1 MARNGSNSAAFSPGE
16 NLLQNA
22 GITVHGGE
30 RAGNGFSGHAG
41 AAFTAEFSAPA
52 AVNTVI
58 LRGSGTSCC
67 GFSVEAKIGGE
78 FRQIYAQDDKIGEY
92 RYCAFPEVETT
103 ALRVTVRQA
112 EDQFTLT
119 SVEAYCAPKK
129 RVPDFRVTAYLTA
142 ETAYD
147 TDALRARAGSLDCI
161 TDIIFFGA
169 VRFSADGTLYYPDLE
184 AEDGTKADGKTV
196 FQTALQNLREVTNGR
211 DIRIHCNFLGP
222 DVDSANERCEQHT
235 LAFGKNRNTLIAAIL
250 QFVEANGFD
259 GIFFD
264 YEYPRRLKDWLTFS
278 RFLTALKKEIHGRF
292 VLGAAVPVWK
302 NLWEALLARPLDVA
316 EIMGYDAFDAD
327 GHHAAFTAT
336 ASRLVANY
344 QGLGFARK
352 RLDLGMP
359 FYARPVDGGLYW
371 YAYREEAHTLG
382 TSCNIAQGALAN
394 FPETQGEAAPTRY
407 YNGWQMIYDKTA
419 YALDADL
426 GGVMVWHYGYDL
438 PSADAL
444 SLFGAIQQAIE
455 DRTIYRKSL

>member
-22 GITVHGGE
+22 SVTVHGGE

-41 AAFTAEFSAPA
+41 ATFTAEFSALTT
-52 AVNTVI
+52 VNTVI
-58 LRGSGTSCC
+58 LRENGTSCR
-67 GFSVEAKIGGE
+67 GFSVEAKIDGK

-112 EDQFTLT
+112 ETRFTLT
-119 SVEAYCAPKK
+119 SVEAYCVPKK

-147 TDALRARAGSLDCI
+147 TNALRARAGSLGCI
-161 TDIIFFGA
+161 TDVIFFGA

-196 FQTALQNLREVTNGR
+196 FQTAIQNLREAVGDR
-211 DIRIHCNFLGP
+211 GVRIHCNFLGP
-222 DVDSANERCEQHT
+222 NAGMADERCEQHN

-250 QFVEANGFD
+250 QLIETNGFD

-278 RFLTALKKEIHGRF
+278 RFLAALKKKINGRF

-327 GHHAAFTAT
+327 GHHAAFGNTT
-336 ASRLVANY
+336 SSLVANY
-344 QGLGFARK
+344 QSLGFARR

-371 YAYREEAHTLG
+371 YAYSEEAHTLG
-382 TSCNIAQGALAN
+382 TSCNIAQGTLAN
-394 FPETQGEAAPTRY
+394 CPETQGAQSPARY
-407 YNGWQMIYDKTA
+407 YNGWQTVYDKTA

-444 SLFGAIQQAIE
+444 SLFGAIRRALE
-455 DRTIYRKSL
+455 DRTAQA

>member
-22 GITVHGGE
+22 SVTVHGGE

-41 AAFTAEFSAPA
+41 ATFTAEFSALTT
-52 AVNTVI
+52 VNTVI
-58 LRGSGTSCC
+58 LRENGTSCR
-67 GFSVEAKIGGE
+67 GFSVEAKIDGD

-103 ALRVTVRQA
+103 ALRISVRKA
-112 EDQFTLT
+112 ENQFSLT
-119 SVEAYCAPKK
+119 GVEAYCVPKK

-147 TDALRARAGSLDCI
+147 ANALRARAGSLDCI
-161 TDIIFFGA
+161 TDVIFFGA

-196 FQTALQNLREVTNGR
+196 FQTAIQNLREAVGDR
-211 DIRIHCNFLGP
+211 DVRVHCNFLGP
-222 DVDSANERCEQHT
+222 AAGTANERCEQHN
-235 LAFGKNRNTLIAAIL
+235 LAFGKNRNTLIAALLECI
-250 QFVEANGFD
+250 EANGFD

-278 RFLTALKKEIHGRF
+278 RFLAALKKKINGRF

-344 QGLGFARK
+344 QSLGFARR

-359 FYARPVDGGLYW
+359 FYARPTDGGLYW
-371 YAYREEAHTLG
+371 YAYSEEAHTLG

-394 FPETQGEAAPTRY
+394 CPETQGAQSPARY
-407 YNGWQMIYDKTA
+407 YNGWQTVYDKTA
-419 YALDADL
+419 YAIDAEL

-444 SLFGAIQQAIE
+444 SLFGAIRQALA
-455 DRTIYRKSL
+455 DRTAQA

>member
-22 GITVHGGE
+22 SVTVHGGE

-41 AAFTAEFSAPA
+41 AAFTAEFSALTT
-52 AVNTVI
+52 VNTVI
-58 LRGSGTSCC
+58 LRENGTSCC
-67 GFSVEAKIGGE
+67 GFSVEAKIDGK

-112 EDQFTLT
+112 ETRFTLT
-119 SVEAYCAPKK
+119 SVEAYCVPKK
-129 RVPDFRVTAYLTA
+129 AASDFRVTAYLTA

-147 TDALRARAGSLDCI
+147 TNALRARAGSLGCI
-161 TDIIFFGA
+161 TDVIFFGA

-196 FQTALQNLREVTNGR
+196 FQTALQNLREAVGDR
-211 DIRIHCNFLGP
+211 GVRIHCNFLGP
-222 DVDSANERCEQHT
+222 DAGMADERCEQHN

-250 QFVEANGFD
+250 QLIETNGFD

-278 RFLTALKKEIHGRF
+278 RFLAALKKKINGRF

-344 QGLGFARK
+344 QSLGFARR

-359 FYARPVDGGLYW
+359 FYARPTDGGLYW
-371 YAYREEAHTLG
+371 YAYSEEAHTLG

-394 FPETQGEAAPTRY
+394 FPETQGAQSPARY
-407 YNGWQMIYDKTA
+407 YNGWQTVYDKTA
-419 YALDADL
+419 YAIDADL

-438 PSADAL
+438 PCEDEL
-444 SLFGAIQQAIE
+444 SLFGAIRQALA
-455 DRTIYRKSL
+455 DRTAQA

>member
-22 GITVHGGE
+22 SVTVHGGE

-41 AAFTAEFSAPA
+41 ATFTAEFSALTT
-52 AVNTVI
+52 VNTVI
-58 LRGSGTSCC
+58 LRENGTSCR
-67 GFSVEAKIGGE
+67 GFSVEAKIDGK

-112 EDQFTLT
+112 ETRFTLT
-119 SVEAYCAPKK
+119 SVEAYCVPKK
-129 RVPDFRVTAYLTA
+129 AASDFRVTAYLTA

-147 TDALRARAGSLDCI
+147 TNALRARAGSLGCI
-161 TDIIFFGA
+161 TDVIFFGA

-196 FQTALQNLREVTNGR
+196 FQTAIQNLREAVGDR
-211 DIRIHCNFLGP
+211 GVRIHCNFLGP
-222 DVDSANERCEQHT
+222 DAGMADERCEQHN

-250 QFVEANGFD
+250 QLIEANGFD

-278 RFLTALKKEIHGRF
+278 RFLVALKKKINGRF

-344 QGLGFARK
+344 QSLGFARR

-359 FYARPVDGGLYW
+359 FYARPTDGGLYW
-371 YAYREEAHTLG
+371 YAYSEEAHTLG

-394 FPETQGEAAPTRY
+394 FPETQGEAAPARY
-407 YNGWQMIYDKTA
+407 YNGWQMVYDKTA
-419 YALDADL
+419 YAIDAEL

-438 PSADAL
+438 PCEDEL
-444 SLFGAIQQAIE
+444 SLFGAIRQALA
-455 DRTIYRKSL
+455 DRTAQA

>member
-22 GITVHGGE
+22 AVTVCGGE
-30 RAGNGFSGHAG
+30 RTENGFSGRAG
-41 AAFTAEFSAPA
+41 ATYTVEFPAPT
-52 AVNTVI
+52 AVNTVV
-58 LRGSGTSCC
+58 LREDGANCR
-67 GFSVEAKIGGE
+67 GFSMEAKIGGE

-103 ALRVTVRQA
+103 ALRISVRKA
-112 EDQFTLT
+112 ENQFSLT
-119 SVEAYCAPKK
+119 GVEAYCASKK

-147 TDALRARAGSLDCI
+147 ANALRARAGSLDCI

-222 DVDSANERCEQHT
+222 DVDSASERCAQHT

-250 QFVEANGFD
+250 QLIEANGFD

-302 NLWEALLARPLDVA
+302 NLWETLLARPLDVA

-394 FPETQGEAAPTRY
+394 FPETQGEAAPARY
-407 YNGWQMIYDKTA
+407 YNGWQMVYDKTA
-419 YALDADL
+419 YAIDAGL

-438 PSADAL
+438 PSADEL